1 MRPVIESLKAFALL
15 RQGKINL
22 HLVRVG
28 HPLALQVDL
37 SFIGYQFLRDGFTM
51 SMVPLV
57 FMP

>member
-1 MRPVIESLKAFALL
+1 MEGDEAGHRISLKAFALL

-37 SFIGYQFLRDGFTM
+37 SFIGYQFL
-51 SMVPLV
+51 
-57 FMP
+57 